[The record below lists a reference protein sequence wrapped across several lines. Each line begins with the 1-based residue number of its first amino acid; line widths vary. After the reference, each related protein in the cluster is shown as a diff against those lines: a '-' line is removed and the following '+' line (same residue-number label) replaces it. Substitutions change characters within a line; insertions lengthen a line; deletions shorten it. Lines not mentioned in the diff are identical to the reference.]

1 MHSYLIILLEVNDQL
16 KKLCLFSVL
25 ITFILASCNTSNT
38 SNNSNHSNRE
48 NTIIQIAYES
58 LTKSEKNEIKGNWK
72 DATIEE
78 KIVTKKYSTLNDNNY
93 DGKKVYVVT
102 FFSKKVDFI
111 GNIYVYVT
119 KDKMKFVGKG
129 YRD

>member
-1 MHSYLIILLEVNDQL
+1 L

-25 ITFILASCNTSNT
+25 ITFILASCNASNA
-38 SNNSNHSNRE
+38 SNNSNNSNNSNRE

-58 LTKSEKNEIKGNWK
+58 LSKSEKNEIKGNWK

-78 KIVTKKYSTLNDNNY
+78 RIVNKKYSTLNDNNY

-102 FFSKKVDFI
+102 FFSKKSAFL
-111 GNIYVYVT
+111 GNIDVYVP
-119 KDKMKFVGKG
+119 KDKMKVIGQG